1 MVRAAMHAL
10 AVADPNDDVEIRA
23 VVSGAIVPVASVD
36 AGGRVEDWNAL
47 MEFATGATAAD
58 AEGKLLLGEL
68 FGMKNPPEPRS
79 PSSPRRTRRTP

>member
-1 MVRAAMHAL
+1 M
-10 AVADPNDDVEIRA
+10 
-23 VVSGAIVPVASVD
+23 SGAIVPVASVD

-68 FGMKNPPEPRS
+68 FEMKNPITLLPVFATNAPDAKA
-79 PSSPRRTRRTP
+79 RTRRAALGGDLG